1 MLQTDQFKFQAVM
14 ASLGE
19 VYGREISKPLASLYW
34 DALKDLPIEE
44 VQVSA
49 KLWIKNGKRFPR
61 PAELRERLKESVAA
75 EPKPWISPPPMPK
88 WLGLVNVL
96 FLRYLAKRRLEED
109 FKGDIR
115 IEERRRHCL
124 DLVQFFEGLEA
135 EKDPEATPVEFRR
148 RFHARMAGIAD
159 GH

>member
-1 MLQTDQFKFQAVM
+1 
-14 ASLGE
+14 
-19 VYGREISKPLASLYW
+19 
-34 DALKDLPIEE
+34 
-44 VQVSA
+44 
-49 KLWIKNGKRFPR
+49 
-61 PAELRERLKESVAA
+61 
-75 EPKPWISPPPMPK
+75 MPK

-115 IEERRRHCL
+115 IEERRKHCL

-148 RFHARMAGIAD
+148 RFHVRMAGIAD